1 VKILEVS
8 NVTKQFSGLTAL
20 NDVSISVEEGEIRGL
35 IGPNGAGKSTLFKN
49 ISGFQDPTRG
59 QIIFDGQDITGKK
72 PHDIAS
78 LGAVSTF
85 QECTLFEDLTVLE
98 HLLVGCH
105 IRAKS
110 NIFEAM
116 LGSFSDKY
124 IKKQIQAMDRA
135 LEVMDFVGL
144 SDRKDQHA
152 SELPLGSQRALS
164 IAIAVCANPKILLMD
179 EPFAGMNIDETMQMV
194 ELTRK
199 IRDSGVTILI
209 VEHDMKAV
217 MELCESLSVLN
228 FGTLLAEGSCDEI
241 RQNEEVINAYLGSM
255 NK

>member
-1 VKILEVS
+1 VKILEV
-8 NVTKQFSGLTAL
+8 NNLTKQFSGLTAL

-49 ISGFQDPTRG
+49 IAGFQDPTIG
-59 QIIFDGQDITGKK
+59 EIVFDGQNITGKK

-78 LGAVSTF
+78 MGAVSTF

-105 IRAKS
+105 IRAKA
-110 NIFEAM
+110 NIFESI
-116 LGSFSDKY
+116 LGGFSNKY
-124 IKKQIQAMDRA
+124 TKKQVQAMDRA

-144 SDRKDQHA
+144 SERQDQQA
-152 SELPLGSQRALS
+152 SALPLGSQRALS
-164 IAIAVCANPKILLMD
+164 IAIAVCANPKVLLMD
-179 EPFAGMNIDETMQMV
+179 EPFAGMNIEETMQMV
-194 ELTRK
+194 KLTRK
-199 IRDSGVTILI
+199 IRDTGVTILI

-228 FGTLLAEGSCDEI
+228 FGTLLAEGLPGEI
-241 RQNEEVINAYLGSM
+241 RQNEEVINAYLGGM
-255 NK
+255 KK